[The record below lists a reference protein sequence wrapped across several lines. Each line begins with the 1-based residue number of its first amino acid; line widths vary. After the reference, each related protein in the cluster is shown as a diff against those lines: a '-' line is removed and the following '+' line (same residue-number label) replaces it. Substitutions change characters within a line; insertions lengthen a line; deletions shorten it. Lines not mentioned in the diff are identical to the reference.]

1 MSGIAERLAN
11 VGFEV
16 SGSDLK
22 RSAVAGR
29 LADKF
34 GVKVHEGHRA
44 ENVGEAQVVVFSS
57 AVRPTNPEILEAQRR
72 GIPVIPRAEMLAEL
86 MRLRLSVAV
95 AGSHG
100 KTTTTSMIAVVLE
113 RAGVDPTAVIGGR
126 LSAFGSN
133 ARLGRGEYLVAEADE
148 SDRSFL
154 VLYPTIAVMTN
165 IDREHMESYGSFAD
179 LQQAVGGF
187 AEQGA
192 V

>member
-1 MSGIAERLAN
+1 MSGIAELLEN
-11 VGFEV
+11 LGFEV
-16 SGSDLK
+16 SGSDVK
-22 RSAVAGR
+22 RSSVATR
-29 LADKF
+29 LEEKF
-34 GVKVHEGHRA
+34 GIKVHEGHRA
-44 ENVGEAQVVVFSS
+44 ENIGEAQVVVFSS
-57 AVRPTNPEILEAQRR
+57 AVKPGNPEIAEARRR

-86 MRLRLSVAV
+86 MRLRFSIAV

-165 IDREHMESYGSFAD
+165 IDREHMES
-179 LQQAVGGF
+179 
-187 AEQGA
+187 
-192 V
+192 

>member
-1 MSGIAERLAN
+1 VLGGTRRIHFVGIGGIGMSGIAELLAN
-11 VGFEV
+11 LGFEV

-57 AVRPTNPEILEAQRR
+57 AVRPSNPEIVEAQRR

-86 MRLRLSVAV
+86 MRLRFSIAV

-113 RAGVDPTAVIGGR
+113 RAGVDPTGGHR
-126 LSAFGSN
+126 RPL
-133 ARLGRGEYLVAEADE
+133 
-148 SDRSFL
+148 
-154 VLYPTIAVMTN
+154 
-165 IDREHMESYGSFAD
+165 
-179 LQQAVGGF
+179 
-187 AEQGA
+187 
-192 V
+192 